1 MATREFWIYQRR
13 FVPVP
18 WAIHVVKEY
27 DRRKPEATM
36 IDWTLYHEDIPTQ
49 THSKTFIGWH
59 FNSIRAYVD
68 AIAAE
73 LVEYVEVTDQDYKQ
87 LERDVEQ
94 VLL

>member
-1 MATREFWIYQRR
+1 MATREFWIYPRR
-13 FVPVP
+13 FSPAP

-36 IDWTLYHEDIPTQ
+36 IGWTLYHEDMPT
-49 THSKTFIGWH
+49 HYKTFTDWH

-68 AIAAE
+68 AIRDE
-73 LVEYVEVTDQDYKQ
+73 LAEYVEVTEQDYKQ
-87 LERDVEQ
+87 LERDIEQ